1 MTINTVPYPGLR
13 PFTRE
18 EAHIFF
24 GRDNHTNQLM
34 DQLAE
39 TRFIAV
45 TGLSGCGKS
54 SLVRAGLLAN
64 LECGYIA
71 EAGSDWCILTMHPGL
86 TPLDNLERAVS
97 AAAPPYSP
105 PGRGK
110 GWVDLSGVRPKSE
123 THPYPSQEGNSGSRS
138 GSIRGVPLP
147 QRPTPESRFP
157 PLLGGGLRG
166 LSASCII

>member
-97 AAAPPYSP
+97 AAAQPPYSP

-110 GWVDLSGVRPKSE
+110 GQYCSLKQKSA
-123 THPYPSQEGNSGSRS
+123 YFS
-138 GSIRGVPLP
+138 
-147 QRPTPESRFP
+147 
-157 PLLGGGLRG
+157 
-166 LSASCII
+166 